1 MEGTPGHRRGH
12 AGTGEDARGPG
23 VPSPRGDN
31 PPSPTAPGDT
41 GSAVSLASPRDPPGD
56 TEPDGDKVCAVC
68 GDRAS
73 GYHFHVMSCEGC
85 KGFFRRSIIKGVRF
99 TCPLARRCP
108 VTKAKRRQCQA
119 CRLQKCLDVGMR
131 KDMIMSEEALRRRR
145 ELRGQR
151 GQPGGQ
157 RGQQGQ
163 AGGQQGLTAEQQ
175 ELIALLIAAH
185 QRTFDSSFSQFSSY
199 WPAVR
204 LLVPSPRGSAVAA
217 EMSLSPR
224 EEEPPDAPSLLP
236 QFADLSTFMIQQVIK
251 FAKEIPVFRS
261 LPLEAQ
267 ISLLKGATLGI
278 CQIRFNTVFNPAT
291 KAWECGQRCYTI
303 RDGALGVLRC
313 AQVYLGV
320 PQMFPGVL
328 RCAPGVPRC
337 APVCP
342 GVFRCAPGVL
352 RCAQGAQVCPRCSPD
367 VPHLCPRCA
376 PGVPRHVQLC
386 PRCAPGVRR
395 CAPAGFQQ
403 IYLEPLLKFHE
414 SLRRLRLHEAE
425 YALLQAMLLFSPDH
439 AGIAQRDVIDQFQ
452 EKVAVTL
459 QSYIEHQ
466 HPRREDRFLYAKL
479 LLLLTE
485 LQTLK
490 AENTR
495 QILHIHD
502 LSAMTPLLS
511 EIIS

>member
-1 MEGTPGHRRGH
+1 MSL
-12 AGTGEDARGPG
+12 
-23 VPSPRGDN
+23 PSP
-31 PPSPTAPGDT
+31 PGT
-41 GSAVSLASPRDPPGD
+41 ERSPRPRDRAGD
-56 TEPDGDKVCAVC
+56 TEPDEDKVCAVC

-131 KDMIMSEEALRRRR
+131 RDMIMSEEALRRRR

-157 RGQQGQ
+157 QGQQG
-163 AGGQQGLTAEQQ
+163 GLTAEQQ

-185 QRTFDSSFSQFSSY
+185 QRTFDSSFSQFTQY

-204 LLVPSPRGSAVAA
+204 LFVPSPPGSGVAA
-217 EMSLSPR
+217 GVSPSPCEEVLPDSL
-224 EEEPPDAPSLLP
+224 SLLP

-261 LPLEAQ
+261 LSLDAQ
-267 ISLLKGATLGI
+267 ISLLKGATLEI
-278 CQIRFNTVFNPAT
+278 CQIRFNTVFNPDT

-303 RDGALGVLRC
+303 RDGAL
-313 AQVYLGV
+313 
-320 PQMFPGVL
+320 
-328 RCAPGVPRC
+328 
-337 APVCP
+337 
-342 GVFRCAPGVL
+342 
-352 RCAQGAQVCPRCSPD
+352 
-367 VPHLCPRCA
+367 
-376 PGVPRHVQLC
+376 
-386 PRCAPGVRR
+386 
-395 CAPAGFQQ
+395 AGFQQ

-439 AGIAQRDVIDQFQ
+439 AGIAQRDVIDAFQ
-452 EKVAVTL
+452 EKVALTL
-459 QSYIEHQ
+459 KSYIDHR
-466 HPRREDRFLYAKL
+466 HPPPEGRFLYAKL

-485 LQTLK
+485 MQTLK
-490 AENTR
+490 AEKTR
-495 QILHIHD
+495 QILHIQD

>member
-1 MEGTPGHRRGH
+1 MEGTHGDGRRH
-12 AGTGEDARGPG
+12 AGTAGDTRGPEL
-23 VPSPRGDN
+23 PSLRGDSSL
-31 PPSPTAPGDT
+31 SPAAPGDT
-41 GSAVSLASPRDPPGD
+41 GSGVSLPSPPGTERSPRDPPGD

-68 GDRAS
+68 GDRAN

-131 KDMIMSEEALRRRR
+131 RDMIMSEEALRRRR

-157 RGQQGQ
+157 RGQP
-163 AGGQQGLTAEQQ
+163 GGQRGHEGLTAEQQ
-175 ELIALLIAAH
+175 ELIALLIGAH
-185 QRTFDSSFSQFSSY
+185 QRTFDSSFSQFMRC

-204 LLVPSPRGSAVAA
+204 LLVPSPPGAGVAA
-217 EMSLSPR
+217 GVSLSLSPC
-224 EEEPPDAPSLLP
+224 EEALPDVLSLLP

-278 CQIRFNTVFNPAT
+278 CEIRYNTVFNPAT

-303 RDGALGVLRC
+303 HDGAL
-313 AQVYLGV
+313 
-320 PQMFPGVL
+320 
-328 RCAPGVPRC
+328 
-337 APVCP
+337 
-342 GVFRCAPGVL
+342 
-352 RCAQGAQVCPRCSPD
+352 
-367 VPHLCPRCA
+367 
-376 PGVPRHVQLC
+376 
-386 PRCAPGVRR
+386 
-395 CAPAGFQQ
+395 AGFQQ
-403 IYLEPLLKFHE
+403 VYLEPLLKFHE

-452 EKVAVTL
+452 EQVALTL

-466 HPRREDRFLYAKL
+466 HPPPEGRFLYAKL

-485 LQTLK
+485 LQTLMV
-490 AENTR
+490 ENMR
-495 QILHIHD
+495 QILHIQD